1 MTRLYLIDI
10 STRSPSAAQTHIT
23 LVCELVAEL
32 LAARGLLNI
41 HEGAFKDVLQC
52 HPSRTRRPY
61 LACSGPSQ
69 TNPRPDEKLS
79 RCS

>member
-23 LVCELVAEL
+23 PLGELVAEPA
-32 LAARGLLNI
+32 AARGLLNI
-41 HEGAFKDVLQC
+41 HEGALKDVLQ
-52 HPSRTRRPY
+52 HRPLRRPTRLY
-61 LACSGPSQ
+61 LPPSQ

-79 RCS
+79 RRS

>member
-23 LVCELVAEL
+23 PLGELAAEPA
-32 LAARGLLNI
+32 AARGLLNI
-41 HEGAFKDVLQC
+41 HEGALKDVLQ
-52 HPSRTRRPY
+52 HRPLRRPTPY
-61 LACSGPSQ
+61 LPPSQ

-79 RCS
+79 RRS